1 MKKPVYKFVKRLIDR
16 ITSVSQSNNDSFTYY
31 GHCVNLQSGTRDYV
45 AVTIYKGAD
54 MYSGSM
60 ADFTFD
66 FWTKQLHIEYAE
78 SDSMEEAIIT
88 ALKNLYNSIK
98 ITREKYDD

>member
-1 MKKPVYKFVKRLIDR
+1 MKKPVYKFIKRLIDR

-31 GHCVNLQSGTRDYV
+31 GHFVNLQSGTRDFV

-88 ALKNLYNSIK
+88 ALKKLYNQ
-98 ITREKYDD
+98 

>member
-31 GHCVNLQSGTRDYV
+31 GHFVNLQSGTRDYV

-78 SDSMEEAIIT
+78 SDSMDEAIIT
-88 ALKNLYNSIK
+88 ALKKLYNSIK

>member
-1 MKKPVYKFVKRLIDR
+1 MKKPAYKFVKRLIDR
-16 ITSVSQSNNDSFTYY
+16 ITTVSQSNNDSFTYY
-31 GHCVNLQSGTRDYV
+31 GHSVNLQSGTRDYV

-78 SDSMEEAIIT
+78 CDNMEEAIIT
-88 ALKNLYNSIK
+88 AFRNLYKSIK
-98 ITREKYDD
+98 TTKEKYDD